1 MYSFGILLWCA
12 FTQRVPFA
20 NENPNCIGRIVLSE
34 KRRPEYTMSEL
45 ARIPQDIDLIQL
57 MISCWQKQGS
67 DRPTIDKVRNQTN
80 IMYHTMKAYTGAV
93 SISWK
98 SYLKKY
104 RKKKN
109 SKKES
114 PFSIENSGETKDKIG
129 IRPTEVEMVVVN
141 GDEKEE

>member
-1 MYSFGILLWCA
+1 MYLFINSLHSQSLFWNTFSVFFPSSSIFLSFIYLAPELHQGDDGKLHSDVYSFGILLWCA

-57 MISCWQKQGS
+57 MISCWKKQGS

-80 IMYHTMKAYTGAV
+80 IILQ
-93 SISWK
+93 S
-98 SYLKKY
+98 L
-104 RKKKN
+104 
-109 SKKES
+109 
-114 PFSIENSGETKDKIG
+114 
-129 IRPTEVEMVVVN
+129 
-141 GDEKEE
+141 